1 MKKTMVVAL
10 SAAVLLMGSCD
21 TNMGAGAYTGSSL
34 GSILGSAIGGIAQ
47 GPRGSDIGTI
57 VGMAGGAIIGGAIG
71 HAQDQKQQAELD
83 QYKRDKAARAAA
95 RKARQQA
102 GDRTTLGNS
111 SAQPLAHDTVASANY
126 GSGFDASNSGD
137 DRIYDFN
144 SSDYTGDY
152 TAQQPETTMPLQS
165 SVDELA
171 QGLKYTPNIE
181 IVNARFVDDNQDG
194 KIQRGE
200 ISKIIFEVMN
210 RGNQPIYDVQPTV
223 VEATGNKHLFVSPN
237 MHVEQIAPGKG
248 IRYTA
253 MVKADNRLK
262 NGMAK
267 FCVSVIQGNT
277 HISKVTE
284 FNIPTV
290 K

>member
-1 MKKTMVVAL
+1 MKKSMVVVL
-10 SAAVLLMGSCD
+10 SAAVLLTGSCD
-21 TNMGAGAYTGSSL
+21 TNMGMGAYTGSSL
-34 GSILGSAIGGIAQ
+34 GGILGSAIGGIAQ
-47 GPRGSDIGTI
+47 GPRGSDIGTL

-71 HAQDQKQQAELD
+71 SAQDRKQEAELERH
-83 QYKRDKAARAAA
+83 KRDRAAR
-95 RKARQQA
+95 RQA
-102 GDRTTLGNS
+102 GSSTALGNAQAQSVTCDTEAS
-111 SAQPLAHDTVASANY
+111 SSY

-137 DRIYDFN
+137 DRIYDFS

-171 QGLKYTPNIE
+171 QGLKYSPSIE

-200 ISKIIFEVMN
+200 LCKVIFEVMN
-210 RGNQPIYDVQPTV
+210 RGTQPVYDVQPTV
-223 VEATGNKHLFVSPN
+223 VEATGNKHIFVSPN
-237 MHVEQIAPGKG
+237 MHVEQIDPGKG

-253 MVKADNRLK
+253 LVKADKRLK
-262 NGMAK
+262 EGTAK
-267 FCVSVIQGNT
+267 FCVSVIQGDS

>member
-1 MKKTMVVAL
+1 MKKPIIVMVAATLLL
-10 SAAVLLMGSCD
+10 SGCD
-21 TNMGAGAYTGSSL
+21 TYAGAGAYTGTTL
-34 GSILGSAIGGIAQ
+34 GSVLGSAIGGIAG

-57 VGMAGGAIIGGAIG
+57 VGMAGGAIVGGAIG
-71 HAQDQKQQAELD
+71 QAKDQKQQEELD
-83 QYKRDKAARAAA
+83 QYKRDKAERAASRA
-95 RKARQQA
+95 QRRHAQNGV
-102 GDRTTLGNS
+102 GD
-111 SAQPLAHDTVASANY
+111 VASHSDWNDVPTNDTY
-126 GSGFDASNSGD
+126 GSGFDATNSGD

-165 SVDELA
+165 GVDEMA
-171 QGLKYTPNIE
+171 QGFTFTPTLE
-181 IVNARFVDDNQDG
+181 IVNARFVDDNQNG
-194 KIQRGE
+194 QIERGE
-200 ISKIIFEVMN
+200 LCKIIFEVMN
-210 RGNQPIYDVQPTV
+210 RGSRTVYDIQPTV
-223 VEATGNKHLFVSPN
+223 VEATGNKHIFVSPN
-237 MHVEQIAPGKG
+237 MHVEQIQPGKG

-253 MVKADNRLK
+253 MVKADGRLK
-262 NGMAK
+262 NGTAK

>member
-1 MKKTMVVAL
+1 MKKTIVIML
-10 SAAVLLMGSCD
+10 SAALLLGSCG
-21 TNMGAGAYTGSSL
+21 TNMGEGAYAGTSL
-34 GSILGSAIGGIAQ
+34 GGLLGSAIGGIAQ
-47 GPRGSDIGTI
+47 GPRGSDIGTLM
-57 VGMAGGAIIGGAIG
+57 GMAGGAIIGGAIG
-71 HAQDQKQQAELD
+71 HAQDQKQQAEAD
-83 QYKRDKAARAAA
+83 QRKRDRAARAAE
-95 RKARQQA
+95 RNARQQGA
-102 GDRTTLGNS
+102 QSEVGDI
-111 SAQPLAHDTVASANY
+111 SAHEGY
-126 GSGFDASNSGD
+126 GSGFDASNGGD
-137 DRIYDFN
+137 DRIYDFS

-165 SVDELA
+165 SVDDLA
-171 QGLKYTPNIE
+171 QGLRYTPNIE

-200 ISKIIFEVMN
+200 LCKIIFEVMN
-210 RGNQPIYDVQPTV
+210 RGSQPVYDVQPTV
-223 VEATGNKHLFVSPN
+223 VEATGNKHLYVSPN

-262 NGMAK
+262 DGTAK
-267 FCVSVIQGNT
+267 FCVSVIQGNS
-277 HISKVTE
+277 HISKVSE

>member
-1 MKKTMVVAL
+1 MVAATLLL
-10 SAAVLLMGSCD
+10 SGCD
-21 TNMGAGAYTGSSL
+21 TYAGAGAYTGTTL
-34 GSILGSAIGGIAQ
+34 GSVLGSAIGGIAG

-57 VGMAGGAIIGGAIG
+57 VGMAGGAIVGGAIG
-71 HAQDQKQQAELD
+71 QAKDQKQQEELD
-83 QYKRDKAARAAA
+83 QYKRDKAERAASRA
-95 RKARQQA
+95 YHRHAENGV
-102 GDRTTLGNS
+102 GD
-111 SAQPLAHDTVASANY
+111 VASHSDWNDVATNDTY
-126 GSGFDASNSGD
+126 GSGFDATNSGD

-165 SVDELA
+165 GVDEMA
-171 QGLKYTPNIE
+171 QGFTFTPTLE
-181 IVNARFVDDNQDG
+181 IVNARFVDDNQNG
-194 KIQRGE
+194 QIERGE
-200 ISKIIFEVMN
+200 LCKIIFEVMN
-210 RGNQPIYDVQPTV
+210 RGSRTVYDIQPTV
-223 VEATGNKHLFVSPN
+223 VEATGNKHIFVSPN
-237 MHVEQIAPGKG
+237 MHVEQIQPGKG

-253 MVKADNRLK
+253 MVKADGRLK
-262 NGMAK
+262 NGTAK

>member
-1 MKKTMVVAL
+1 MKKPIIVMMAATLLL
-10 SAAVLLMGSCD
+10 SGCD
-21 TNMGAGAYTGSSL
+21 TYAGAGAYTGTTL
-34 GSILGSAIGGIAQ
+34 GSVLGSAIGGIAG

-57 VGMAGGAIIGGAIG
+57 VGMAGGAIVGGAIG
-71 HAQDQKQQAELD
+71 QAKDQKQQEELD
-83 QYKRDKAARAAA
+83 QYKRDKAERAASRA
-95 RKARQQA
+95 HRRHAENGV
-102 GDRTTLGNS
+102 GD
-111 SAQPLAHDTVASANY
+111 VASHSDWNDVATDDTY
-126 GSGFDASNSGD
+126 GSGFDATNSGD

-165 SVDELA
+165 GVDEMA
-171 QGLKYTPNIE
+171 QGFSYTPTLE
-181 IVNARFVDDNQDG
+181 VVNARFVDANQNG
-194 KIQRGE
+194 QIERGE
-200 ISKIIFEVMN
+200 LCKIIFEVMN
-210 RGNQPIYDVQPTV
+210 RGPRTVYDIQPTV
-223 VEATGNKHLFVSPN
+223 VEATGNKHIFVSPN
-237 MHVEQIAPGKG
+237 MHVEQIQPGKG

-253 MVKADNRLK
+253 VVKADGRLK
-262 NGMAK
+262 NGSAK

>member
-1 MKKTMVVAL
+1 MVVVL

-21 TNMGAGAYTGSSL
+21 TNMGMGAYTGSSL
-34 GSILGSAIGGIAQ
+34 GGILGSAIGGIAQ
-47 GPRGSDIGTI
+47 GPRGSDIGTL

-71 HAQDQKQQAELD
+71 SAQDRKQEADLD
-83 QYKRDKAARAAA
+83 RYKRDRAART
-95 RKARQQA
+95 ARQQA
-102 GDRTTLGNS
+102 GSTLGN
-111 SAQPLAHDTVASANY
+111 AQPQSVTHDTEASSNY

-137 DRIYDFN
+137 DRIYDFS

-171 QGLKYTPNIE
+171 QGLKYSPAIE

-200 ISKIIFEVMN
+200 LCKLIFEVMN
-210 RGNQPIYDVQPTV
+210 RGTQPVYDVQPTV
-223 VEATGNKHLFVSPN
+223 VEATGNKHIFVSPN
-237 MHVEQIAPGKG
+237 MHVEQIDPGKG

-253 MVKADNRLK
+253 LVKADNRLK
-262 NGMAK
+262 EGTAK
-267 FCVSVIQGNT
+267 FCVSVLQGDS

>member
-1 MKKTMVVAL
+1 MKKYMLVAL
-10 SAAVLLMGSCD
+10 SASVLLMGSCD
-21 TNMGAGAYTGSSL
+21 TNMGMGAYTGSSL

-71 HAQDQKQQAELD
+71 HAQDQKQQADID
-83 QYKRDKAARAAA
+83 QYKRDKASRAAA
-95 RKARQQA
+95 RAARQQA
-102 GDRTTLGNS
+102 GNPAMANNQVP
-111 SAQPLAHDTVASANY
+111 SAARDTAASDTY

-137 DRIYDFN
+137 DRIYDFS

-171 QGLKYTPNIE
+171 QGLRYTPTIE

-200 ISKIIFEVMN
+200 LCKIIFEVMN
-210 RGNQPIYDVQPTV
+210 RGAQPIYDVQPTV

-237 MHVEQIAPGKG
+237 MHVEQIDPGKG

-253 MVKADNRLK
+253 LVKADNRLK
-262 NGMAK
+262 NGTAK
-267 FCVSVIQGNT
+267 FCVSVIQGDT